1 MSDTDA
7 YSYQYTCGYAYNF
20 FSEGIG
26 DIMIISWGN
35 GGSFILTVITI
46 ALYYPIFARIFM

>member
-35 GGSFILTVITI
+35 GGSFIFTVITI